1 MFNYYNMFYYNMFIF
16 CTEAKGIVME
26 FIKSAQRDFPNEWN
40 SMYSEL
46 PIEVTTNIQRIF
58 S

>member
-1 MFNYYNMFYYNMFIF
+1 MFNYYNMFIF

-46 PIEVTTNIQRIF
+46 PIEITTNIQRIF